1 MGIILGGNMIKL
13 AVKINM
19 SNKQHL
25 YNSAS
30 FFSVGGVN
38 FER

>member
-1 MGIILGGNMIKL
+1 MIEL
-13 AVKINM
+13 AKKINT
-19 SNKQHL
+19 SQEQYL
-25 YNSAS
+25 LSIAS

>member
-1 MGIILGGNMIKL
+1 MEELTKN
-13 AVKINM
+13 INIY
-19 SNKQHL
+19 NKQYL
-25 YNSAS
+25 YDTVS